1 MCKEKKKKEKS
12 LTLSC
17 KLGQVCVIVLQ
28 GLKRHDPRVG
38 EQREMVEQVCVC
50 FSINHSCAPGQALC
64 PTFSHNG
71 PHSPLCE
78 APHTH
83 LHTQYRERDR
93 EFGATLNHFG
103 EVKRNAHIYFLI
115 LSYFPVTKKNS
126 LTCAFVCVLVFV
138 LFFLKKKKKTTTF
151 CSYIE
156 IHS

>member
-1 MCKEKKKKEKS
+1 MPLLRPPGCRSTPMCKEKRKKEKS
-12 LTLSC
+12 LTLSR

-38 EQREMVEQVCVC
+38 QRREMVEQVCVC

-83 LHTQYRERDR
+83 LHTQYRESPR
-93 EFGATLNHFG
+93 
-103 EVKRNAHIYFLI
+103 VW
-115 LSYFPVTKKNS
+115 
-126 LTCAFVCVLVFV
+126 
-138 LFFLKKKKKTTTF
+138 
-151 CSYIE
+151 SYIE
-156 IHS
+156 SFWGGKKKCTLLFSDIILFSCD